1 MSYQIETQI
10 TDLIKIA
17 SIDFLILLTSFYHS
31 KLKFEKKVKF
41 CLTSEVTKYNL
52 K

>member
-17 SIDFLILLTSFYHS
+17 SVAFLILLTSFYHS
-31 KLKFEKKVKF
+31 KLKLKKVNF
-41 CLTSEVTKYNL
+41 CLTPEVTEYNL

>member
-17 SIDFLILLTSFYHS
+17 SIDFLILFLSF
-31 KLKFEKKVKF
+31 KTKVWKKGQILSYFGSDKVQ
-41 CLTSEVTKYNL
+41 S
-52 K
+52 